1 MRADAVRRRA
11 ELVRAARHLFATDGG
26 DVALEAVAEA
36 AGVGIATL
44 YRNFP
49 SRAALADEVALA
61 ILGDVR
67 AAADA
72 ALVAFDEDP
81 GAAWRGYVLRLV
93 DLELGALSA
102 ALAEHFTDDL
112 SAPVRAAQSETLTGV
127 ADLLAAARR
136 AGLVRDDLAP
146 LELVL
151 GIGLV
156 TRPLPAA
163 VARDVPELVPRL
175 VDVLLAGLRP
185 ARVV

>member
-1 MRADAVRRRA
+1 MRADAARRRA
-11 ELVRAARHLFATDGG
+11 ELVRAARHLFATDGS
-26 DVALEAVAEA
+26 DVPLDAVAEA

-61 ILGDVR
+61 ILGDVHD
-67 AAADA
+67 AADA
-72 ALVAFDEDP
+72 ALVAFAADP
-81 GAAWRGYVLRLV
+81 APAWQDYVLRLA

-102 ALAEHFTDDL
+102 ALAEHLTDDL
-112 SAPVRAAQSETLTGV
+112 SAPVRAAQVETLAGV
-127 ADLLAAARR
+127 ADVLAAARR

-151 GIGLV
+151 GVGMV

-163 VARDVPELVPRL
+163 VARDVPELVPRM
-175 VDVLLAGLRP
+175 VDVLLAGMRP
-185 ARVV
+185 RR

>member
-1 MRADAVRRRA
+1 MRADAARRRA
-11 ELVRAARHLFATDGG
+11 EIVRAARRLFAAHGG
-26 DVALEAVAEA
+26 DVALETVAET

-61 ILGDVR
+61 ILRDVR
-67 AAADA
+67 EAAAAALAAFDDDA
-72 ALVAFDEDP
+72 AT
-81 GAAWRGYVLRLV
+81 AWRDYVLRLV

-112 SAPVRAAQSETLTGV
+112 SAPVRAAQAEALAGV
-127 ADLLAAARR
+127 ADVLAAARR
-136 AGLVRDDLAP
+136 VGLVRDDLAP

-163 VARDVPELVPRL
+163 VARDVPDLVPRM
-175 VDVLLAGLRP
+175 VDVLLAGMRP
-185 ARVV
+185 TP